1 MSNRETEVEL
11 LGQLSRLDA
20 RIDEL
25 RGARA
30 LLVYDLE
37 WAIKERDRLRHH
49 LASLDREEG
58 AA

>member
-1 MSNRETEVEL
+1 MSNETEAEL

-20 RIDEL
+20 RIGEL

>member
-1 MSNRETEVEL
+1 MSTRVEL
-11 LGQLSRLDA
+11 LAELDQLDA
-20 RIDEL
+20 RIQEL

-30 LLVYDLE
+30 HIVYDLE
-37 WAIKERDRLRHH
+37 WVIKERDRLARH

>member
-1 MSNRETEVEL
+1 MSIRTEL
-11 LGQLSRLDA
+11 LAELDHLDA
-20 RIDEL
+20 CIAEL

-30 LLVYDLE
+30 HIVYDLE
-37 WAIKERDRLRHH
+37 WAIKERDRLARH